1 MSLLPPTAG
10 TAAVAPTAAVPTAAA
25 PTAPA
30 PPAAAVVAAGPVSHR
45 RSARRRIPVYVPAA
59 VILVVWTA
67 MVLAAP
73 HIRTGDAVHRFAL
86 FAHLAALVLGF
97 GAVLSLDWFGLM
109 WMLGREDLI
118 TLVRVAQ
125 VAHTPIWIG
134 LAGLMFSGMLLS
146 PDTSAAPTVL
156 KLVAVLA
163 VALNGLAA
171 AGVQRRL
178 LALNGAAP
186 PRPLLAAAVVV
197 ATVSQAGWWTA
208 TLVGFVNAQ
217 Q

>member
-1 MSLLPPTAG
+1 MSALPPPTASAA
-10 TAAVAPTAAVPTAAA
+10 TAAVAPVAASPVTGRTAAA
-25 PTAPA
+25 P
-30 PPAAAVVAAGPVSHR
+30 AAHR
-45 RSARRRIPVYVPAA
+45 RRSRPIPAYVPAA
-59 VILVVWTA
+59 AILVVWTA

-73 HIRTGDAVHRFAL
+73 HVRAGEAIHQFAL

-97 GAVLSLDWFGLM
+97 GAVLTLDWFGLM
-109 WMLGREDLI
+109 WMLGRQDLI

-125 VAHTPIWIG
+125 VAHTPIWLG
-134 LAGLMFSGMLLS
+134 LAGLMASGMLLS

-163 VALNGLAA
+163 VAINGLAA
-171 AGVQRRL
+171 ARVQRRL
-178 LALNGAAP
+178 LALDGAVP
-186 PRPLLAAAVVV
+186 PRPLLAGAVLV

-208 TLVGFVNAQ
+208 TLVGFLNAQ